1 MDGMDKNK
9 TFLIVGLGL
18 LGGKYAQVLS
28 QNGYRVTGITPVS
41 YTHLATL
48 GTRRSQAEVRAGQP
62 GRAPSGSRLRM
73 HRAVLFQATKKRC
86 V

>member
-28 QNGYRVTGITPVS
+28 QKGYRVTGITHSQSTLDYALEHAYICEGRPMPCRQRRRNGQCFLPPEHLPPV
-41 YTHLATL
+41 
-48 GTRRSQAEVRAGQP
+48 QNP
-62 GRAPSGSRLRM
+62 
-73 HRAVLFQATKKRC
+73 
-86 V
+86 